1 MLVCFRSR
9 RSQWHGGMIKDA
21 YLPHNRGF
29 DSAFGYYEGAI
40 DYYKHTIGADIL
52 DLHNAT
58 AGGEATCQP
67 AYTGQYW

>member
-40 DYYKHTIGADIL
+40 DYYKHTIG
-52 DLHNAT
+52 DLFGDGIFNVEEKLKSISGT
-58 AGGEATCQP
+58 
-67 AYTGQYW
+67 